1 MKTHTKAQIP
11 YVQEELIEEILS
23 RLPVKTLMRFK
34 TVSRSWNNLIAET
47 RFWKSHLKQSVIDHN
62 RIKIMNFHDCHTTL
76 AYDATTGRPVDADE
90 AYHDVCFLAYCNG
103 LFCISI
109 AQDVF
114 LWNPSTKQTRRISNS
129 EIQFPTRSCT
139 WASVFFGL
147 GYHSGSDDYKL
158 VRISM
163 FDGIY
168 FQTEVKVYSRNSD
181 TWRRIQDFPYEFPFG
196 CPGVYVNGCLHW
208 IVQMWDDVRH
218 HKVAVLDL
226 ADESYGLIPLPK
238 FRCRDLYFQIGSL
251 DEKLVVFYSCNHYTS
266 DIWFLKEHDRAESW
280 TRIKIT
286 TDCVGSFEALFYFQ
300 PLCVFKPG
308 KILLR
313 LGPKKIVSFDVEE
326 KLLSDIYSPLMLDCR
341 IVSFVETLVSPNATS
356 P

>member
-1 MKTHTKAQIP
+1 MKRRTKAQIP

-23 RLPVKTLMRFK
+23 RLPVKTLLRFK
-34 TVSRSWNNLIAET
+34 TVSKSWNNLISET
-47 RFWKSHLKQSVIDHN
+47 RFWKLHLKQSMIDHN
-62 RIKIMNFHDCHTTL
+62 RIKIMYLHDCHTSL
-76 AYDATTGRPVDADE
+76 VYDARTGRPEDTDE
-90 AYHDVCFLAYCNG
+90 DTSFLAYCNG

-109 AQDVF
+109 AEDVF
-114 LWNPSTKQTRRISNS
+114 LWNPSTAQTRRISNS
-129 EIQFPTRSCT
+129 EIEFPTHSRT

-147 GYHSGSDDYKL
+147 GYHSASDDYKL

-163 FDGIY
+163 FGRID
-168 FQTEVKVYSRNSD
+168 FQTEVKIYSRNSD
-181 TWRRIQDFPYEFPFG
+181 NWRRIQDFPYEFPYG

-226 ADESYGLIPLPK
+226 ADESYSLIPLPE

-251 DEKLVVFYSCNHYTS
+251 DEKLVVFYSCEDYTS
-266 DIWFLKEHDRAESW
+266 DIWFLKEHGRAESW

-286 TDCVGSFEALFYFQ
+286 AHCVSSFEAFFYFQ
-300 PLCVFKPG
+300 PLCLFKPD

-313 LGPKKIVSFDVEE
+313 LGAKKIGSFDVEE
-326 KLLSDIYSPLMLDCR
+326 KQLSDIYTPLMLDSK

-356 P
+356 S